1 MEGRRGQPCAKESD
15 NTSGSAPE
23 SLSDI
28 GADAISGSWKMRI
41 ISCFAGVLPKNG
53 KMRKKS
59 SRNLLRISSHDMTV
73 IVLLQTSRIR
83 PGSAGFD
90 DSNSMSLKVN
100 KLYFVVS

>member
-28 GADAISGSWKMRI
+28 GADAISGSWKMR
-41 ISCFAGVLPKNG
+41 
-53 KMRKKS
+53 KKS

-73 IVLLQTSRIR
+73 IVLLRTSRIR